1 MYMFPLMIIYLFLL
15 GIASQLHLHDNP
27 KIFMYWS
34 FCLVILCD
42 YMRSVYK
49 ASTRQQ
55 QLRYYAGMM
64 LFVTI
69 AGYFTAFIGDI

>member
-1 MYMFPLMIIYLFLL
+1 MYMFPLMIAYLFLL
-15 GIASQLHLHDNP
+15 GIASQLHLHDNT
-27 KIFMYWS
+27 KLFLYWG

-42 YMRSVYK
+42 YMRSVYM
-49 ASTRQQ
+49 ASTRSL

-69 AGYFTAFIGDI
+69 ARYLTAFIGDI